1 MFTEHTVLVVD
12 DEPANGRAVSRAL
25 ADECRVLAAESGNDA
40 LALMAREPIALV
52 IADQRM
58 PGMSGAEFL
67 AETVTCHPEVIRVVL
82 TGYADVDTAIEAINR
97 GHVYH
102 FMSKPWE
109 ARELRQV
116 VRRGLERFDA
126 AAERTRLQR
135 ELRAACARARREA
148 EQQTRLLALTA
159 HELGTPL
166 HILLNVLA
174 LLREAALPVAAA
186 SWVDA
191 AERATEWLVGG
202 VAQMHEAARLREERL
217 PLRPVLL
224 PLAPVLDQ
232 AIAHL
237 RAAACER
244 RLDIGVGECAD
255 ELVVHADPRWLRHSV
270 DALLSNAVR
279 FTDDGGHVR
288 ASADASDSTV
298 DITIADTGIGI
309 APEHLADVF
318 EPFSG
323 AGGDLLL
330 HGSGRFAF
338 GARGLG
344 LGLASVR
351 RIAEAHGGAVLA
363 ASAPGSGSVFTIRLP
378 RPSASG

>member
-1 MFTEHTVLVVD
+1 MFTEHTVLIVD
-12 DEPANGRAVSRAL
+12 DEPANGRAVRRAL
-25 ADECRVLAAESGNDA
+25 ADECRVLAAESGADA
-40 LALMAREPIALV
+40 LALMAREPVALV
-52 IADQRM
+52 IADHRM
-58 PGMSGAEFL
+58 PGMTGAEFL
-67 AETVTCHPEVIRVVL
+67 AETVACHPAVIRIVL

-97 GHVYH
+97 GHVYQ

-135 ELRAACARARREA
+135 ELRAACARARSEA

-166 HILLNVLA
+166 HILLNALA
-174 LLREAALPVAAA
+174 LLREAALPAATA

-202 VAQMHEAARLREERL
+202 VSQMHEAARLRTGRL

-224 PLAPVLDQ
+224 PLAPVLSE
-232 AIAHL
+232 AIACL
-237 RAAACER
+237 RASARER
-244 RLDIGVGECAD
+244 RLDIEVGECAD
-255 ELVVHADPRWLRHSV
+255 ELTVRADPRWLRHAV

-279 FTDDGGHVR
+279 FTADGGDVR
-288 ASADASDSTV
+288 ASADVSDGWV
-298 DITIADTGIGI
+298 NITIADTGIGI
-309 APEHLADVF
+309 DPEHLADVF

-351 RIAEAHGGAVLA
+351 RIAEAHGGAVR
-363 ASAPGSGSVFTIRLP
+363 ASSVLGTGSAFTIRLP
-378 RPSASG
+378 RHSS

>member
-1 MFTEHTVLVVD
+1 MFAAHTVMIVD
-12 DEPANGRAVSRAL
+12 DEPANARAVRRAL
-25 ADECRVLAAESGNDA
+25 ADECRVVAAESGADA
-40 LALMAREPIALV
+40 LALMAREPVALV
-52 IADQRM
+52 IADHRM

-67 AETVTCHPEVIRVVL
+67 AETVACHPAVIRIVL

-126 AAERTRLQR
+126 AAERARLQR
-135 ELRAACARARREA
+135 ELGAACARARREA

-166 HILLNVLA
+166 HILLNALA
-174 LLREAALPVAAA
+174 LLRDAALPIAVA

-202 VAQMHEAARLREERL
+202 VAQMHDAARPRAGRL

-224 PLAPVLDQ
+224 PLAPVLDE
-232 AIAHL
+232 ALARL
-237 RAAACER
+237 RVAARER
-244 RLDIGVGECAD
+244 RLEFGLGKCAA
-255 ELVVHADPRWLRHSV
+255 ELIVRADPRWLRHAI

-279 FTDDGGHVR
+279 FTADGGQLR
-288 ASADASDSTV
+288 ISAEASDGWV

-351 RIAEAHGGAVLA
+351 RIAEAHGGAVLV
-363 ASAPGSGSVFTIRLP
+363 ASAPGRGSAFTIRLP
-378 RPSASG
+378 RESA